1 MLTKY
6 VLTTALAVGSAAAL
20 AAQAPDSSPQQ
31 PAAANQTRASETKQ
45 PATLTGCVYR
55 EQDVPGRA
63 PNVAER
69 VGILEDYILAEV
81 KPAAGPGGAAGA
93 VGTTGAQGGRSMYK
107 LELEDDEKLGA
118 LVGKRVEVMGHID
131 AESGDAVGQPPASTS
146 RTDEVLGRDAID
158 LAEFEVSSIREIEG
172 TCPAT
177 PATR

>member
-20 AAQAPDSSPQQ
+20 AAQAPASSPQQ
-31 PAAANQTRASETKQ
+31 PASANETKASEMKQ

-81 KPAAGPGGAAGA
+81 KPAAEPGGAPGA
-93 VGTTGAQGGRSMYK
+93 VGTSGTQSSHSMYK

-118 LVGKRVEVMGHID
+118 LVGKRVEVIGQID
-131 AESGDAVGQPPASTS
+131 AEPGDAVGQPPAATS
-146 RTDEVLGRDAID
+146 RTDQVLGRDAID
-158 LAEFEVSSIREIEG
+158 LAEFEVSSIRAIEG